1 MFGWCI
7 EILYTGLRSL
17 KKDNHTLTGHTSIWM
32 FPIYGSAAFLGP
44 LSRLL
49 KKKPVFLRGLIYM
62 LLIFTMEHF
71 SGKLLSKKKLCPW
84 DYGHSRWNIHR
95 LIRLDYAPLWF
106 LAGLFFEQLLKISQ
120 RSDIAP
126 S

>member
-1 MFGWCI
+1 
-7 EILYTGLRSL
+7 
-17 KKDNHTLTGHTSIWM
+17 M
-32 FPIYGSAAFLGP
+32 FPIYGSAAFFGP

-49 KKKPVFLRGLIYM
+49 KKKPVFLRGLLYM